1 MFFFFLYIC
10 QLLVVECLHQLL
22 ITLKLIDTSGHSSFD
37 YRIHYY
43 LYMFRQLQLALMM
56 FGIAKSLKRG
66 TNNTTD
72 GLNRQ
77 ESGRKAGQSMV
88 KKQRS

>member
-1 MFFFFLYIC
+1 
-10 QLLVVECLHQLL
+10 
-22 ITLKLIDTSGHSSFD
+22 
-37 YRIHYY
+37 
-43 LYMFRQLQLALMM
+43 MFRQLQLALMM

>member
-10 QLLVVECLHQLL
+10 QLLVVECLHQVL
-22 ITLKLIDTSGHSSFD
+22 ITLKLIDTSGHSSSD

-56 FGIAKSLKRG
+56 FGIAKSLKGG
-66 TNNTTD
+66 TNTTD

-77 ESGRKAGQSMV
+77 ESGRNAGQSMV

>member
-10 QLLVVECLHQLL
+10 QLLVVECLHQAL
-22 ITLKLIDTSGHSSFD
+22 ITLKLIDTSGRSASD

-66 TNNTTD
+66 TNSTTE
-72 GLNRQ
+72 GFNRQ
-77 ESGRKAGQSMV
+77 ESGRKAG
-88 KKQRS
+88 